1 MIVAKFGHEDG
12 ALGHVEEAGLLGDHA
27 GVLDLEGL
35 EGDAVEVGDEG
46 EANTGLLGPGFLSE
60 GGVDRDGDDVSAE
73 LLVLVEE
80 PGDLAKFVG
89 ADAREGE
96 GHEKDDGLALA
107 DVAAVVDVDL
117 AGVGF
122 LLVVVFRYRLAF
134 FLVDVLGVLVFR
146 WCIWY

>member
-1 MIVAKFGHEDG
+1 MDHVTSLIGHEDG

-46 EANTGLLGPGFLSE
+46 EADTGLLGPGFLSE

-80 PGDLAKFVG
+80 AGDLAKFVG

-96 GHEKDDGLALA
+96 GYEKDDGLALA
-107 DVAAVVDVDL
+107 DVAAEVDVDQ
-117 AGVGF
+117 AGVG
-122 LLVVVFRYRLAF
+122 LLLEGDFRERLAEF
-134 FLVDVLGVLVFR
+134 QGPG
-146 WCIWY
+146 